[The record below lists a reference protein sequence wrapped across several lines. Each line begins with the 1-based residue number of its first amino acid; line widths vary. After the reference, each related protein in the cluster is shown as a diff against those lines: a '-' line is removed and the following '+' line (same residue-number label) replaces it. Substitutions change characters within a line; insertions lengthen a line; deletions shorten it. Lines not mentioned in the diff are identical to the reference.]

1 MRKADVLYVDDILG
15 LYYAQCVPNIIRI
28 KIGFADNLLN
38 GQSQMLP
45 VCIIFLYSTFFVLT
59 SSS

>member
-15 LYYAQCVPNIIRI
+15 LYYAQCVPNII

-45 VCIIFLYSTFFVLT
+45 VCIIF
-59 SSS
+59 